1 MKKLIEKDKKLR
13 NNILSIENKGF
24 ILKLIIKN
32 SNFFTLVR
40 WKAFLKLKELTENA
54 SNISVIN
61 RCLLSVNKKRFNKL
75 TGFSRHIFLKIIRY
89 GTIPGL
95 KKSSW

>member
-13 NNILSIENKGF
+13 ENILGIENKLF

-32 SNFFTLVR
+32 SNFFTLIR
-40 WKAFLKLKELTENA
+40 WKAFLKLKVLTENA
-54 SNISVIN
+54 SKISVIN
-61 RCLLSVNKKRFNKL
+61 RCLLSANKKRFNKL
-75 TGFSRHIFLKIIRY
+75 TGFSRHIFLKIIRS
-89 GTIPGL
+89 GSVPGF